1 MCGLAGFTASGAG
14 SAARETVL
22 SMLAPIRHRGPDG
35 NGVHVDDRIALGFVR
50 LAIIDL
56 KGGAQPRCD
65 DPAGDAL
72 VFNGEI
78 YGYRD
83 LAARL
88 RRDGTVLRDHSD
100 TEVLFQML
108 KRDGPE
114 TTLSRIDGMF
124 AFAFRDGATG
134 RLFLAHIWRQA
145 AQSAIRRPMSPRR
158 RRSTFSM

>member
-1 MCGLAGFTASGAG
+1 MCGLAGFTAQGTD

-22 SMLAPIRHRGPDG
+22 AMLAPIRHRGPDG
-35 NGVHVDDRIALGFVR
+35 DGVHVDETVVLGHVR

-65 DPAGDAL
+65 GSVGDAL

-78 YGYRD
+78 YGYRE
-83 LAARL
+83 LAGAL
-88 RRDGTVLRDHSD
+88 RRDGVILRDQSD

-114 TTLSRIDGMF
+114 ATLCRIDGMF
-124 AFAFRDGATG
+124 AFAYRNGASK
-134 RLFLAHIWRQA
+134 RLFLARDRFGEA
-145 AQSAIRRPMSPRR
+145 LVANALSP
-158 RRSTFSM
+158 T